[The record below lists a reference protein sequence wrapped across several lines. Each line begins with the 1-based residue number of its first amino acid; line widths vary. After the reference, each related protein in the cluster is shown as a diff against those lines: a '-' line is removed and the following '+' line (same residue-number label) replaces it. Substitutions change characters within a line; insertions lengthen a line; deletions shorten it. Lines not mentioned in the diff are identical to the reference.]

1 MPKLML
7 NGTGIHYEETGRR
20 GDRPVLLVS
29 GVGTQLTRWS
39 EGFTDM
45 LAARGYHVIRMDNR
59 DIGLSDG
66 FDSAGVPDLKAI
78 AAAKA
83 GGQPMQVPYT
93 LDEMAADAAAL
104 LDALDIDRAHVIGSS
119 MGGMIV
125 QLMAINHPEKVAS
138 LTSIMSTTGNPEL
151 PRATREAQSALTAQR
166 SDPKQNRDAYLDEA
180 VRTAQIIGSPG
191 YPETAEVIRERAA
204 FDLDRAY
211 RPVGFAR
218 QYAAILAAPDRREKL
233 RALSV
238 PTVVIHGADD
248 PLVPVEGGRDTAA
261 SIPGAE
267 MVEIPGMGHNIP
279 EPLYGMI
286 IDAIDRVASRAQR

>member
-1 MPKLML
+1 MPKLTV
-7 NGTGIHYEETGRR
+7 NGVGIHYEEAGRR

-39 EGFTDM
+39 EDFTDM
-45 LAARGYHVIRMDNR
+45 LAARGFHVIRMDNR

-66 FDSAGVPDLKAI
+66 FDDAGIPDLKAI

-83 GGQPMQVPYT
+83 AGQPMPVPYT
-93 LDEMAADAAAL
+93 LDDMAADAAAL
-104 LDALDIDRAHVIGSS
+104 LDALGIDRAHVVGSS

-125 QLMAINHPEKVAS
+125 QLLAINHPEKVAS

-166 SDPKQNRDAYLDEA
+166 SDPQQNRDAYLDEA

-191 YPETAEVIRERAA
+191 HPETVQAIRERAES
-204 FDLDRAY
+204 DLDRAY

-218 QYAAILAAPDRREKL
+218 QYAAILAAPDRRERL

-238 PTVVIHGADD
+238 PAVVVHGADD

-261 SIPGAE
+261 SIPEAE

-279 EPLYGMI
+279 EPLFATV
-286 IDAIDRVASRAQR
+286 IDAIERVASRAQA